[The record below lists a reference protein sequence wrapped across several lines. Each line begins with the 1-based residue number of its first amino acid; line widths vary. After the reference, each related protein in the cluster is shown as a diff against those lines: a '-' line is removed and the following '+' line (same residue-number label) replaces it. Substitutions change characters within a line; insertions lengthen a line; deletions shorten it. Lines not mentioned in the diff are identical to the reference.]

1 MHNRLREYF
10 RTENRI
16 RRFLAVEPAAGSVP
30 SNAAATNAVALVRL
44 PMCCVGSQASS
55 GYQALYALAF
65 ERAREAV
72 RSAW

>member
-1 MHNRLREYF
+1 MHHRLREYF

-16 RRFLAVEPAAGSVP
+16 RHFLAAEPAPGAVAS
-30 SNAAATNAVALVRL
+30 SAVALVRL
-44 PMCCVGSQASS
+44 PMCCAGSQASS
-55 GYQALYALAF
+55 GYQALYAMAF